1 MGSVSERIHDGHEI
15 VRNAGIDLHDIGCR
29 EAEILGECSVT
40 VHAHS
45 DGVLADVLAAPAAV
59 AAMTAGDMAFSG
71 HAVSDLVVLDTAAQ
85 LHNLADILV
94 TDGHWG
100 LDRVLGPLIPV
111 VDVEV
116 STANGY
122 FPNLDKNVIYT
133 DFRHR
138 DIFHPDSRF
147 SILLYKCFH
156 CL

>member
-1 MGSVSERIHDGHEI
+1 
-15 VRNAGIDLHDIGCR
+15 
-29 EAEILGECSVT
+29 
-40 VHAHS
+40 
-45 DGVLADVLAAPAAV
+45 
-59 AAMTAGDMAFSG
+59 MTAGNMTLSG
-71 HAVSDLVVLDTAAQ
+71 NTVPDLVVLDAAAH
-85 LHNLADILV
+85 LYNLTDILV
-94 TDGHWG
+94 TDGHRG
-100 LDRVLGPLIPV
+100 LDCVLGPLIPV
-111 VDVEV
+111 VNVEV

>member
-1 MGSVSERIHDGHEI
+1 
-15 VRNAGIDLHDIGCR
+15 
-29 EAEILGECSVT
+29 
-40 VHAHS
+40 
-45 DGVLADVLAAPAAV
+45 
-59 AAMTAGDMAFSG
+59 MTAGDMALSG
-71 HAVSDLVVLDTAAQ
+71 NTVTDLVVLYAAAH

-94 TDGHWG
+94 TDGHRG
-100 LDRVLGPLIPV
+100 LDSVLGPLIPV

-122 FPNLDKNVIYT
+122 FPNLYKNIVHA